1 MSALFLRLFWRMSFA
16 RYSSTN
22 RWSASAAEHGNT
34 QGSRVAQGGTHDT
47 VIKKVCAAIEQAGQL
62 SRQGSKGLYTEQY
75 EGSPQCSIEVG
86 NN

>member
-1 MSALFLRLFWRMSFA
+1 MPG
-16 RYSSTN
+16 T
-22 RWSASAAEHGNT
+22 AAPTDGQHQLQNMVT
-34 QGSRVAQGGTHDT
+34 QGRRVALGGPHDT

-62 SRQGSKGLYTEQY
+62 SRQGSKGLHTEQY